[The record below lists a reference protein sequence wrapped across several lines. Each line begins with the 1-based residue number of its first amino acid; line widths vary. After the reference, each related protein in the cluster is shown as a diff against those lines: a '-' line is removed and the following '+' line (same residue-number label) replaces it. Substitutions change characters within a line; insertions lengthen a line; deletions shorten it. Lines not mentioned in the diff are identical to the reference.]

1 MCAGE
6 LGSQLDL
13 EDGSGLHPVLDL
25 SMLHRLVSSFPC
37 LVELSIGQNKLLTD
51 SCLSSVAR
59 WEILPS
65 RIIKMEVWVYMGQV
79 GGLFVDPYSPYF
91 QESQPLSEH

>member
-1 MCAGE
+1 MSAGE
-6 LGSQLDL
+6 LGSHLDL
-13 EDGSGLHPVLDL
+13 EDGGGVHPVFDL
-25 SMLHRLVSSFPC
+25 SMLHRLASSFPC

-65 RIIKMEVWVYMGQV
+65 KIIKMEV
-79 GGLFVDPYSPYF
+79 
-91 QESQPLSEH
+91 